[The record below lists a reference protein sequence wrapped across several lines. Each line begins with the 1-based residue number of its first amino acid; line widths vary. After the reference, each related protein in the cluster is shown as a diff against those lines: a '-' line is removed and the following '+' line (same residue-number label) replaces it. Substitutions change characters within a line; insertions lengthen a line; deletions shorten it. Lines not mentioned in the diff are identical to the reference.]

1 MGDKTTG
8 PAGRVA
14 RRWTSSEVAFILNYP
29 DYCKTYGLDCRKTMV
44 NDFSRFI
51 GSLVT
56 MNAIMG
62 KLYRLLEA
70 HDIATR
76 AFLDNGTRLLKIKA
90 LPEDVLAAVQRRPQI
105 WKPVELDTGAGTESS
120 GPGGDA
126 LGAEVTTVSD
136 RQQVSDGQS

>member
-1 MGDKTTG
+1 MGNKRTG
-8 PAGRVA
+8 SAGRVA

-29 DYCKTYGLDCRKTMV
+29 DYCKTHGLDCRRTMV

-76 AFLDNGTRLLKIKA
+76 AFLDNGTRLLRIKA
-90 LPEDVLAAVQRRPQI
+90 LPEDVLAAVQQQPQI
-105 WKPVELDTGAGTESS
+105 
-120 GPGGDA
+120 
-126 LGAEVTTVSD
+126 
-136 RQQVSDGQS
+136 